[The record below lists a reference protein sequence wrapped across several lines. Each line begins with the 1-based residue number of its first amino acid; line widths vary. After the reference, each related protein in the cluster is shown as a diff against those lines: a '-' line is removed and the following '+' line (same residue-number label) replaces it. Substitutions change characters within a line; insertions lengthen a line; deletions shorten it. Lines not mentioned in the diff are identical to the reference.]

1 MKALNP
7 QQKRAIIFE
16 AMRLLLDQELE
27 WSRDFENIRPALC
40 RLLMNAM
47 SNPDN
52 NKDILNLAT
61 KIIEVDIYG

>member
-1 MKALNP
+1 MNTLNQ

-27 WSRDFENIRPALC
+27 WGNDFESIRPALC
-40 RLLMNAM
+40 RLFMNAM

-52 NKDILNLAT
+52 NRDVLNLAM
-61 KIIEVDIYG
+61 KIIEADI